1 MGAGGSA
8 PAEGE
13 DGGPAGIVLL
23 DGLKDKPPAEQ
34 RTLMK
39 DFCQLEDEEV
49 LPSVDWFA
57 TNVEDN
63 AGKYEDVLAV
73 FPDGLEKPVRC
84 SRAVS

>member
-13 DGGPAGIVLL
+13 DGGPAGIDL
-23 DGLKDKPPAEQ
+23 DGLKEKTPAEQ

-39 DFCQLEDEEV
+39 EFCSLDDEEV
-49 LPSVDWFA
+49 LPSVDWF
-57 TNVEDN
+57 TNNVDDN
-63 AGKYEDVLAV
+63 FGKYEDVLAV